1 MRKELKIHSIT
12 YNFIMNCLLKI
23 SGVIF
28 PLITFPYISRVLLPE
43 MTGRVAFAESVVSYF
58 TLFAS
63 LGIPAYGVRKCA
75 EVRDDRQKLSKTV
88 QELLIINFAS
98 TILAYIIF
106 FLIVLSTPKLLAESK
121 LLYVFSLTIALKTFG
136 VEWFYES
143 IEQYDYITI
152 RNLVFKIFSVVLLFV
167 FIKRPEDYLKYSFI
181 LVLGTAGSNILNIV
195 RINQFIT
202 IKPIKKYDLKKHIQ
216 PIIVLFFYYAA
227 TTIYTNLDIVML
239 GFLCGNKET
248 GYYNAA
254 IRIKNV
260 LVSIITALG
269 VVVLPRSSY
278 YLSKGQEKEFELL
291 VKRGFGFTCFVAI
304 AISVFFTVMSFDVIL
319 LLAGKDF
326 SNANLSMKFV
336 MPSMIFIGI
345 SSVTAWQ
352 LLIPLGRDKY
362 TLIGALLGALM
373 DFILNLLLIPM
384 MGATGA
390 AIGTLIAEVVVVIV
404 HFYGLRDQISKLF
417 NYRDTII
424 LLGIAV
430 FDGIVTYKI
439 MSFIKIN
446 LLMNIAISSI
456 MFFSIYLVLSTLMHI
471 SIVKYTLN
479 YISANFAKKLH

>member
-1 MRKELKIHSIT
+1 MRKELKIHSIK

-28 PLITFPYISRVLLPE
+28 PLITFPYVSRVLLPE

-98 TILAYIIF
+98 TILAYIIL

-216 PIIVLFFYYAA
+216 PII
-227 TTIYTNLDIVML
+227 
-239 GFLCGNKET
+239 
-248 GYYNAA
+248 
-254 IRIKNV
+254 
-260 LVSIITALG
+260 
-269 VVVLPRSSY
+269 
-278 YLSKGQEKEFELL
+278 
-291 VKRGFGFTCFVAI
+291 
-304 AISVFFTVMSFDVIL
+304 
-319 LLAGKDF
+319 
-326 SNANLSMKFV
+326 
-336 MPSMIFIGI
+336 IF
-345 SSVTAWQ
+345 
-352 LLIPLGRDKY
+352 
-362 TLIGALLGALM
+362 
-373 DFILNLLLIPM
+373 
-384 MGATGA
+384 
-390 AIGTLIAEVVVVIV
+390 AEVRVCRSFPQGTGGI
-404 HFYGLRDQISKLF
+404 HKL
-417 NYRDTII
+417 
-424 LLGIAV
+424 LQ
-430 FDGIVTYKI
+430 
-439 MSFIKIN
+439 
-446 LLMNIAISSI
+446 
-456 MFFSIYLVLSTLMHI
+456 
-471 SIVKYTLN
+471 
-479 YISANFAKKLH
+479 